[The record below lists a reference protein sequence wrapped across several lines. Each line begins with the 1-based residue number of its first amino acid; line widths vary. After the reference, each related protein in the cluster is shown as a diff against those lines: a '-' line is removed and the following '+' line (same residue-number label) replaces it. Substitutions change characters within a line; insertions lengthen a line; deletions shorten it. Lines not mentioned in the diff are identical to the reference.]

1 MVNFRRKKNRLE
13 NGRSLVPCVWFPDI
27 CPNAGLLLIALRVL
41 GSPGF
46 HRPLRFSIDAGFVEG
61 LWLADGQRS
70 GLPVEFL
77 EEATQVSG
85 VAGAAGL
92 LDLKEEHIAVA
103 IRKPATDFLRV
114 TTGLTLEPEFFS

>member
-1 MVNFRRKKNRLE
+1 M
-13 NGRSLVPCVWFPDI
+13 PCLWFPDI
-27 CPNAGLLLIALRVL
+27 ALTLGCLLVALRVL
-41 GSPGF
+41 RSPGF

-92 LDLKEEHIAVA
+92 LDLKEEHIAVT